1 VPSVGC
7 ATAAPKLGDAISRQD
22 ASAGDVRCR
31 PGTPRAGHL
40 VREAPGDAARGSAL
54 PRGTGAR
61 TVAWTIPKVKSCSF
75 PRMHVAD
82 APRVLG
88 EWLAPDVSGGDAPH
102 RPAGRSQTA
111 NNCSGRPPPA
121 ATRPLGTGRDWAAR
135 PRTREYPLVGT
146 IWAARPR
153 SSGDRASVS

>member
-1 VPSVGC
+1 MPSIGC

-88 EWLAPDVSGGDAPH
+88 EWLAPDVSGGHA
-102 RPAGRSQTA
+102 RTARQAGRKRRTTA
-111 NNCSGRPPPA
+111 PDVLHQRRHGPWAPD
-121 ATRPLGTGRDWAAR
+121 GTGRHAR
-135 PRTREYPLVGT
+135 AP
-146 IWAARPR
+146 
-153 SSGDRASVS
+153 VSIPW